1 MRRMQALDVLFQV
14 LRVQDVGHD
23 AFQVMLEQPAQ
34 EHLCRSGII
43 SELYLDLRRLVL
55 TCRTTPNPNCFV
67 IKRAADS
74 HEWEPMMSGA
84 SVVVWAGGM
93 LTL

>member
-1 MRRMQALDVLFQV
+1 MQTLDVIFQL
-14 LRVQDVGHD
+14 LRVQDVWYD

-43 SELYLDLRRLVL
+43 SGLYLGSQRAMFI
-55 TCRTTPNPNCFV
+55 CRTTPNPNCFV
-67 IKRAADS
+67 IRQAGGS
-74 HEWEPMMSGA
+74 HDWGPMMTSM
-84 SVVVWAGGM
+84 SRVVWPGGM